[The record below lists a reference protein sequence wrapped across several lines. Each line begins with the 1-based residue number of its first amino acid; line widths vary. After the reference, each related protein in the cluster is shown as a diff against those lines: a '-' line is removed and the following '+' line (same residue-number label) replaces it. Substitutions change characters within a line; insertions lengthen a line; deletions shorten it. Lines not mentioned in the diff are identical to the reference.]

1 MPNDRSDSSFTN
13 GHRESVPHRLTPLL
27 PLVAEGY
34 SNHEI
39 AEELSLAPHTVE
51 NYVSELMEMCCC
63 RTRIRLAIHI
73 GELHTLQETK
83 ESAP

>member
-1 MPNDRSDSSFTN
+1 MGTENRFPTASHHSCRWS
-13 GHRESVPHRLTPLL
+13 
-27 PLVAEGY
+27 LVAEGY